1 MQSVLIAV
9 GPRQTAQDLTIPF
22 QEWRH
27 HAFNGFQATG
37 SSIRLGIALVT
48 NTAASPGDSDPKIE
62 RAQLAPAVCHFDV
75 LKRHADNRAALSHH
89 IAARYHFYY
98 LRLRRL
104 PSRRR
109 TGVR

>member
-1 MQSVLIAV
+1 MHTTVFR
-9 GPRQTAQDLTIPF
+9 P
-22 QEWRH
+22 
-27 HAFNGFQATG
+27 QAALFG
-37 SSIRLGIALVT
+37 LGIALVT
-48 NTAASPGDSDPKIE
+48 NMAASPGDSDPKIE
-62 RAQLAPAVCHFDV
+62 RAQLAAAICHFDV

-98 LRLRRL
+98 LHRL